1 MICNNCKSTVRDGSA
16 FCTKCGAR
24 MVQPAVPRPAPAPV
38 RAPAPNPA
46 PAYNPTPAPKKKT
59 GAGVII
65 GIILLLFAIG
75 AEAWYL
81 VNWYNNEGGFFPDAS
96 VVSGRDRDDEDEEKT
111 KDKDKDK
118 DKGKETDKQEDK
130 DEGEKPGEVDVTDPE
145 PSKPEPSESASLPA
159 GAELNADASVE
170 DILGDWVGELT
181 FTRLDG
187 YENMPG
193 APENIDEFIA
203 AAKASSHKY
212 TMSFREDGR
221 WDLYIDFM
229 SGMRFDATDM
239 RIDDPKT
246 PEEQTAHLY
255 KGPEDGKITIS
266 VTMDGGGGN
275 GGFFDLK
282 SNVFTD
288 SEGIGMSGKLL
299 IELTNQGI
307 TITVGGDFTLRPDK
321 GEE

>member
-1 MICNNCKSTVRDGSA
+1 
-16 FCTKCGAR
+16 
-24 MVQPAVPRPAPAPV
+24 
-38 RAPAPNPA
+38 
-46 PAYNPTPAPKKKT
+46 
-59 GAGVII
+59 
-65 GIILLLFAIG
+65 
-75 AEAWYL
+75 
-81 VNWYNNEGGFFPDAS
+81 
-96 VVSGRDRDDEDEEKT
+96 
-111 KDKDKDK
+111 
-118 DKGKETDKQEDK
+118 
-130 DEGEKPGEVDVTDPE
+130 
-145 PSKPEPSESASLPA
+145 
-159 GAELNADASVE
+159 
-170 DILGDWVGELT
+170 
-181 FTRLDG
+181 
-187 YENMPG
+187 MPG
-193 APENIDEFIA
+193 APENIADLIA
-203 AAKASSHKY
+203 AAKASPHKY

>member
-24 MVQPAVPRPAPAPV
+24 MVQAAIPRPAPAPV
-38 RAPAPNPA
+38 QT
-46 PAYNPTPAPKKKT
+46 PAYNPAPAPKKKT
-59 GAGVII
+59 GAGIII
-65 GIILLLFAIG
+65 GIVLLLLVIG

-81 VNWYNNEGGFFPDAS
+81 VNWYNNEGGFFPETSS
-96 VVSGRDRDDEDEEKT
+96 VSRSDDEDEEKP

-118 DKGKETDKQEDK
+118 DKDTDK
-130 DEGEKPGEVDVTDPE
+130 DEKPGSTDVIEPE
-145 PSKPEPSESASLPA
+145 PKPSDSASLPG
-159 GAELNADASVE
+159 GAELKSDASVE
-170 DILGDWVGELT
+170 DIVGDWVGELT

-193 APENIDEFIA
+193 APENIGEFIA
-203 AAKASSHKY
+203 EAMASPHKY
-212 TMSFREDGR
+212 EMSFDEDGS
-221 WDLYIDFM
+221 WYLFVDFM
-229 SGMRFDATDM
+229 SGMRFFSVDLKL
-239 RIDDPKT
+239 DDPQT
-246 PEEQTAHLY
+246 PEEETAHLY

-266 VTMDGGGGN
+266 VTMDAGGGN
-275 GGFFDLK
+275 GGLFDLK

-307 TITVGGDFTLRPDK
+307 TVSLGGDFTLRPDK

>member
-1 MICNNCKSTVRDGSA
+1 MICNNCKSIVRDGSA

-24 MVQPAVPRPAPAPV
+24 MVQAAVPRPAPAPV
-38 RAPAPNPA
+38 QT
-46 PAYNPTPAPKKKT
+46 PAYNPSPAPKKKT

-65 GIILLLFAIG
+65 GIVLLLLAIG

-81 VNWYNNEGGFFPDAS
+81 VNWYNNEGGFFPETSS
-96 VVSGRDRDDEDEEKT
+96 VSRSDDEDEEKPNGRD

-118 DKGKETDKQEDK
+118 DTNED
-130 DEGEKPGEVDVTDPE
+130 EKPGGSGVVDPE
-145 PSKPEPSESASLPA
+145 PESKPSESASLPG
-159 GAELNADASVE
+159 GAELKSDASVE
-170 DILGDWVGELT
+170 DIVGDWVGELT

-193 APENIDEFIA
+193 APENIGEFIA
-203 AAKASSHKY
+203 SAMASPHKY
-212 TMSFREDGR
+212 EMSFREEGR
-221 WDLYIDFM
+221 WDFYIDFM
-229 SGMRFDATDM
+229 SGMRFYSSDL
-239 RIDDPKT
+239 RLDDPQT
-246 PEEQTAHLY
+246 PEEETAHLY
-255 KGPEDGKITIS
+255 KGPEDGRITIS
-266 VTMDGGGGN
+266 VTIDGGGES

-288 SEGIGMSGKLL
+288 SEGVGMSGKLL
-299 IELTNQGI
+299 IEMTNQGI